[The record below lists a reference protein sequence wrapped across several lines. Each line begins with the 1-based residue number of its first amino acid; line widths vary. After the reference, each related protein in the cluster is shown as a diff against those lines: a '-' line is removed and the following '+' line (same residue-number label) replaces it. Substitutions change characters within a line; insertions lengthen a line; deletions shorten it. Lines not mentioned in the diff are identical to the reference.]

1 MKFFSIKKICR
12 KIVVYCEKSHPFIIM
27 AIKILKVDGIQCR
40 IFESV
45 HESLL
50 DFSIRS
56 LVKFYEFWQL
66 STCQLT
72 VTTAQTVTW
81 AYFQEKFPFFKE
93 A

>member
-1 MKFFSIKKICR
+1 M
-12 KIVVYCEKSHPFIIM
+12 P
-27 AIKILKVDGIQCR
+27 IKISKVDGIECR